1 MLPSRIT
8 TTSGVVNEIKDQ
20 NLAED
25 LKPHI
30 YLAQGQD
37 PQLRMYLGLRIAG
50 DPAALSSTVRSK
62 IRELDADVPVYAVR
76 TMSEVVDKTL
86 TSQKLSNLLLTAF
99 ATSALI
105 LAAIGIY
112 GMMSVYVRAHAGVRY
127 PAGRGCQ
134 TDKPSGFRMKQGFV
148 LVIAGTALGLFGA
161 FVLTRTISSL
171 LFNVSSTAPLVFLG
185 VPLLLI
191 CAATWH
197 ATGRPAALRVPI
209 H

>member
-50 DPAALSSTVRSK
+50 DPAALSSTMPSK

-99 ATSALI
+99 ATLAFI

-112 GMMSVYVRAHAGVRY
+112 GMMAVYV
-127 PAGRGCQ
+127 
-134 TDKPSGFRMKQGFV
+134 T
-148 LVIAGTALGLFGA
+148 GA
-161 FVLTRTISSL
+161 R
-171 LFNVSSTAPLVFLG
+171 VSSASGWPW
-185 VPLLLI
+185 VPNQQT
-191 CAATWH
+191 CWF
-197 ATGRPAALRVPI
+197 PY
-209 H
+209 

>member
-37 PQLRMYLGLRIAG
+37 SQLRMYLVLRTAG
-50 DPAALSSTVRSK
+50 DPAALSSTMPSK

-99 ATSALI
+99 ATLAFI

-112 GMMSVYVRAHAGVRY
+112 GMMAVYV
-127 PAGRGCQ
+127 
-134 TDKPSGFRMKQGFV
+134 T
-148 LVIAGTALGLFGA
+148 GA
-161 FVLTRTISSL
+161 R
-171 LFNVSSTAPLVFLG
+171 VSSASGWPW
-185 VPLLLI
+185 VPNQQT
-191 CAATWH
+191 CWF
-197 ATGRPAALRVPI
+197 PY
-209 H
+209 